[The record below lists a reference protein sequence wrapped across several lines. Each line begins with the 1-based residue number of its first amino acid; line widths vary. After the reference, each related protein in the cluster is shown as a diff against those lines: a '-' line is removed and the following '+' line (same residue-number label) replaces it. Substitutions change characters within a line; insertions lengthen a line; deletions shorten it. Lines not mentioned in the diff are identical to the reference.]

1 MSTLREGLPTCDSF
15 LLCRLSMMRALRDF
29 GPKRPGRLFPSNK
42 FKKWLGIGT
51 SHYSRVARRGKE
63 RRLSSPGVATL
74 VVVADE
80 VDEVDEVHEVHEVAG
95 ESQDNS
101 LELKLQ
107 LMVRQTRVQL
117 RLHRL
122 PRRLLQLQRQHLR
135 PFLHPHKM

>member
-1 MSTLREGLPTCDSF
+1 M
-15 LLCRLSMMRALRDF
+15 
-29 GPKRPGRLFPSNK
+29 
-42 FKKWLGIGT
+42 
-51 SHYSRVARRGKE
+51 
-63 RRLSSPGVATL
+63 
-74 VVVADE
+74 VADE
-80 VDEVDEVHEVHEVAG
+80 VDEVDEVHEVLEVAG

-122 PRRLLQLQRQHLR
+122 PRRLLQLQLQHLR